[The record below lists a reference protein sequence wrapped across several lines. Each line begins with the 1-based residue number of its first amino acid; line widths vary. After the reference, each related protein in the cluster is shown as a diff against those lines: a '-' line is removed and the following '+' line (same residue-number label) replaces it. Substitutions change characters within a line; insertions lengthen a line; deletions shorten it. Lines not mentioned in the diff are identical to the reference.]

1 MDKAKWT
8 SLCRRRN
15 FLALVLG
22 FGLLYGLMSSGFI
35 SMQYQGIII
44 TIGIYVLLA
53 ASLNLTT
60 GVLGELVLGHAGF
73 MSIGAYTAALFT
85 LHMDLPA
92 LVEFPL
98 ALLLGGALAA
108 VFGVLIGI
116 PALRLRGDYLAIVT
130 LGFGEIIRVVIQN
143 LSFTGGGRGLYG
155 IDEYTTFP
163 WVFWIAAL
171 SVAVMYAMIGTRQG
185 RAILSLRENE
195 IAAEAV
201 GVPGT
206 RYKVLAFTISSF
218 FAGVAGGL
226 YAHYITVLDPAT
238 FDFNMSIEILVM
250 VVLGGMGSFTGSVL
264 AAVVL
269 TLLPE
274 LLRDLADY
282 RMLIYSVV
290 LVLMMIL
297 RPQGLLG
304 KREFSLSRLWERLT
318 AMLKKPVPAGGK
330 GGGIN
335 GRTTAESRT
344 SGHQFP
350 GPAGTGRCEF
360 FHSPG
365 GSHGADRPQW
375 RRQDHPLQPA
385 HRCLYPHRRHCH
397 AGRRS
402 HQRQGNALY
411 GAPWHQPYLP
421 EYPSVQG
428 YDSAGQC
435 QGCHA

>member
-8 SLCRRRN
+8 AQSRRRN
-15 FLALVLG
+15 LAALVLG
-22 FGLLYGLMSSGFI
+22 FVLLYGMMQTGLI

-85 LHMDLPA
+85 LHMDLPGM
-92 LVEFPL
+92 VEFPL
-98 ALLLGGALAA
+98 ALLVGGGLAA
-108 VFGVLIGI
+108 VFGVFIGM

-143 LSFTGGGRGLYG
+143 LTITGGGRGLYG

-171 SVAVMYAMIGTRQG
+171 SVAVMYSMIGTRQG

-201 GVPGT
+201 GVPST
-206 RYKVLAFTISSF
+206 RYKVLAFTLSSF

-290 LVLMMIL
+290 PVLMMIL

-304 KREFSLSRLWERLT
+304 KREFSLSRFWEKAAALV
-318 AMLKKPVPAGGK
+318 KKPAAAGGK
-330 GGGIN
+330 G
-335 GRTTAESRT
+335 EK
-344 SGHQFP
+344 
-350 GPAGTGRCEF
+350 
-360 FHSPG
+360 
-365 GSHGADRPQW
+365 
-375 RRQDHPLQPA
+375 
-385 HRCLYPHRRHCH
+385 
-397 AGRRS
+397 
-402 HQRQGNALY
+402 
-411 GAPWHQPYLP
+411 
-421 EYPSVQG
+421 
-428 YDSAGQC
+428 
-435 QGCHA
+435 

>member
-8 SLCRRRN
+8 AQNRRRN
-15 FLALVLG
+15 LAALVLG
-22 FGLLYGLMSSGFI
+22 FVLLYGMMQTGLI

-60 GVLGELVLGHAGF
+60 GVLGELVLGYAGF

-85 LHMDLPA
+85 LHMDLPGM
-92 LVEFPL
+92 VEFPL
-98 ALLLGGALAA
+98 ALLVGGGLAA
-108 VFGVLIGI
+108 VFGVFIGM

-143 LSFTGGGRGLYG
+143 LTITGGGRGLYG

-171 SVAVMYAMIGTRQG
+171 SVAVMYSMIGTRQG

-201 GVPGT
+201 GVPST
-206 RYKVLAFTISSF
+206 RYKVLAFTLSSF

-304 KREFSLSRLWERLT
+304 KREFSLSRFWEKAT
-318 AMLKKPVPAGGK
+318 ALVKKPAAAGGK
-330 GGGIN
+330 G
-335 GRTTAESRT
+335 EK
-344 SGHQFP
+344 
-350 GPAGTGRCEF
+350 
-360 FHSPG
+360 
-365 GSHGADRPQW
+365 
-375 RRQDHPLQPA
+375 
-385 HRCLYPHRRHCH
+385 
-397 AGRRS
+397 
-402 HQRQGNALY
+402 
-411 GAPWHQPYLP
+411 
-421 EYPSVQG
+421 
-428 YDSAGQC
+428 
-435 QGCHA
+435 

>member
-8 SLCRRRN
+8 ARSRRRN
-15 FLALVLG
+15 LVALVLG
-22 FGLLYGLMSSGFI
+22 FVLLYGMMQTGLI

-85 LHMDLPA
+85 LHMDLPGM
-92 LVEFPL
+92 VEFPL
-98 ALLLGGALAA
+98 ALLVGGGLAA
-108 VFGVLIGI
+108 VFGVFIGM

-143 LSFTGGGRGLYG
+143 LTITGGGRGLYG

-171 SVAVMYAMIGTRQG
+171 SVAVMYSMIGTRQG

-201 GVPGT
+201 GVPST
-206 RYKVLAFTISSF
+206 RYKVLAFTLSSF

-304 KREFSLSRLWERLT
+304 KREFSLSRFWEKAT
-318 AMLKKPVPAGGK
+318 ALVKKPAAAGGK
-330 GGGIN
+330 G
-335 GRTTAESRT
+335 EK
-344 SGHQFP
+344 
-350 GPAGTGRCEF
+350 
-360 FHSPG
+360 
-365 GSHGADRPQW
+365 
-375 RRQDHPLQPA
+375 
-385 HRCLYPHRRHCH
+385 
-397 AGRRS
+397 
-402 HQRQGNALY
+402 
-411 GAPWHQPYLP
+411 
-421 EYPSVQG
+421 
-428 YDSAGQC
+428 
-435 QGCHA
+435 

>member
-8 SLCRRRN
+8 AQSRRRN
-15 FLALVLG
+15 LAALVLG
-22 FGLLYGLMSSGFI
+22 FVLLYGMMQTGLI

-85 LHMDLPA
+85 LHMDLPGM
-92 LVEFPL
+92 VEFPL
-98 ALLLGGALAA
+98 ALLVGGGLAA
-108 VFGVLIGI
+108 VFGVFTGM

-143 LSFTGGGRGLYG
+143 LTITGGGRGLYG

-171 SVAVMYAMIGTRQG
+171 SVAVMYSMIGTRQG

-201 GVPGT
+201 GVPST
-206 RYKVLAFTISSF
+206 RYKVLAFTLSSF

-304 KREFSLSRLWERLT
+304 KREFSLSRFWEKAAALV
-318 AMLKKPVPAGGK
+318 KKPAAAGGK
-330 GGGIN
+330 G
-335 GRTTAESRT
+335 EK
-344 SGHQFP
+344 
-350 GPAGTGRCEF
+350 
-360 FHSPG
+360 
-365 GSHGADRPQW
+365 
-375 RRQDHPLQPA
+375 
-385 HRCLYPHRRHCH
+385 
-397 AGRRS
+397 
-402 HQRQGNALY
+402 
-411 GAPWHQPYLP
+411 
-421 EYPSVQG
+421 
-428 YDSAGQC
+428 
-435 QGCHA
+435 

>member
-85 LHMDLPA
+85 LHMDLPG

-98 ALLLGGALAA
+98 ALLL
-108 VFGVLIGI
+108 GVLIGI

-330 GGGIN
+330 G
-335 GRTTAESRT
+335 E
-344 SGHQFP
+344 
-350 GPAGTGRCEF
+350 E
-360 FHSPG
+360 
-365 GSHGADRPQW
+365 
-375 RRQDHPLQPA
+375 
-385 HRCLYPHRRHCH
+385 
-397 AGRRS
+397 
-402 HQRQGNALY
+402 
-411 GAPWHQPYLP
+411 
-421 EYPSVQG
+421 
-428 YDSAGQC
+428 
-435 QGCHA
+435 

>member
-8 SLCRRRN
+8 AQSRRRN
-15 FLALVLG
+15 LAALVLG
-22 FGLLYGLMSSGFI
+22 FVLLYGMMQTGLI
-35 SMQYQGIII
+35 SMQHQGIII

-85 LHMDLPA
+85 LHMDLPGM
-92 LVEFPL
+92 VEFPL
-98 ALLLGGALAA
+98 ALLVGGGLAA
-108 VFGVLIGI
+108 VFGVFIGM

-143 LSFTGGGRGLYG
+143 LTITGGGRGLYG

-171 SVAVMYAMIGTRQG
+171 SVAVMYSMIGTRQG

-201 GVPGT
+201 GVPST
-206 RYKVLAFTISSF
+206 RYKVLAFTLSSF

-304 KREFSLSRLWERLT
+304 KREFSLSRFWEKAT
-318 AMLKKPVPAGGK
+318 ALVKKPAAAGGK
-330 GGGIN
+330 G
-335 GRTTAESRT
+335 EK
-344 SGHQFP
+344 
-350 GPAGTGRCEF
+350 
-360 FHSPG
+360 
-365 GSHGADRPQW
+365 
-375 RRQDHPLQPA
+375 
-385 HRCLYPHRRHCH
+385 
-397 AGRRS
+397 
-402 HQRQGNALY
+402 
-411 GAPWHQPYLP
+411 
-421 EYPSVQG
+421 
-428 YDSAGQC
+428 
-435 QGCHA
+435 

>member
-8 SLCRRRN
+8 AQSRRRN
-15 FLALVLG
+15 LVALVLG
-22 FGLLYGLMSSGFI
+22 FVLLYGMMQTGLI

-85 LHMDLPA
+85 LHMDLPGM
-92 LVEFPL
+92 VEFPL
-98 ALLLGGALAA
+98 ALLVGGGLAA
-108 VFGVLIGI
+108 VFGVFIGM

-143 LSFTGGGRGLYG
+143 LTITGGGRGLYG

-171 SVAVMYAMIGTRQG
+171 SVAVMYSMIGTRQG

-201 GVPGT
+201 GVPST
-206 RYKVLAFTISSF
+206 RYKVLAFTLSSF

-304 KREFSLSRLWERLT
+304 KREFSLSRFWEKAT
-318 AMLKKPVPAGGK
+318 ALVKKPAAAGGK
-330 GGGIN
+330 G
-335 GRTTAESRT
+335 EK
-344 SGHQFP
+344 
-350 GPAGTGRCEF
+350 
-360 FHSPG
+360 
-365 GSHGADRPQW
+365 
-375 RRQDHPLQPA
+375 
-385 HRCLYPHRRHCH
+385 
-397 AGRRS
+397 
-402 HQRQGNALY
+402 
-411 GAPWHQPYLP
+411 
-421 EYPSVQG
+421 
-428 YDSAGQC
+428 
-435 QGCHA
+435 

>member
-8 SLCRRRN
+8 AQSRRRN
-15 FLALVLG
+15 LVALVLG
-22 FGLLYGLMSSGFI
+22 FVLLYGMMQTGLI

-85 LHMDLPA
+85 LHMDLPGM
-92 LVEFPL
+92 VEFPL
-98 ALLLGGALAA
+98 ALLVGGGLAA
-108 VFGVLIGI
+108 VFGVFIGM

-143 LSFTGGGRGLYG
+143 LTITGGGRGLYG

-171 SVAVMYAMIGTRQG
+171 SVAVMYSMIGTRQG

-201 GVPGT
+201 GVPST
-206 RYKVLAFTISSF
+206 RYKVLAFTLSSF

-304 KREFSLSRLWERLT
+304 KREFLLSRFWEKAAALV
-318 AMLKKPVPAGGK
+318 KKPAAAGGK
-330 GGGIN
+330 G
-335 GRTTAESRT
+335 EK
-344 SGHQFP
+344 
-350 GPAGTGRCEF
+350 
-360 FHSPG
+360 
-365 GSHGADRPQW
+365 
-375 RRQDHPLQPA
+375 
-385 HRCLYPHRRHCH
+385 
-397 AGRRS
+397 
-402 HQRQGNALY
+402 
-411 GAPWHQPYLP
+411 
-421 EYPSVQG
+421 
-428 YDSAGQC
+428 
-435 QGCHA
+435 

>member
-8 SLCRRRN
+8 AQSRRRN
-15 FLALVLG
+15 LVALVLG
-22 FGLLYGLMSSGFI
+22 FVLLYGMMQTGLI

-85 LHMDLPA
+85 LHMDLPGM
-92 LVEFPL
+92 VEFPL
-98 ALLLGGALAA
+98 ALLVGGSLAA
-108 VFGVLIGI
+108 VFGVFIGM

-143 LSFTGGGRGLYG
+143 LTITGGGRGLYG

-171 SVAVMYAMIGTRQG
+171 SVAVMYSMIGTRQG

-201 GVPGT
+201 GVPST
-206 RYKVLAFTISSF
+206 RYKVLAFTLSSF

-304 KREFSLSRLWERLT
+304 KREFSLSRFWEKAT
-318 AMLKKPVPAGGK
+318 ALVKKPAAAGGK
-330 GGGIN
+330 G
-335 GRTTAESRT
+335 EK
-344 SGHQFP
+344 
-350 GPAGTGRCEF
+350 
-360 FHSPG
+360 
-365 GSHGADRPQW
+365 
-375 RRQDHPLQPA
+375 
-385 HRCLYPHRRHCH
+385 
-397 AGRRS
+397 
-402 HQRQGNALY
+402 
-411 GAPWHQPYLP
+411 
-421 EYPSVQG
+421 
-428 YDSAGQC
+428 
-435 QGCHA
+435 

>member
-8 SLCRRRN
+8 AQSRRRN
-15 FLALVLG
+15 LAALVLG
-22 FGLLYGLMSSGFI
+22 FVLLYGMMQTGLI

-85 LHMDLPA
+85 LHMDLPGM
-92 LVEFPL
+92 VEFPL
-98 ALLLGGALAA
+98 ALLVGGGLAA
-108 VFGVLIGI
+108 VFGVFIGM

-143 LSFTGGGRGLYG
+143 LTITGGGRGLYG

-171 SVAVMYAMIGTRQG
+171 SVAVMYSMIDTRQG

-201 GVPGT
+201 GVPSA
-206 RYKVLAFTISSF
+206 RYKVLAFTLSSF

-304 KREFSLSRLWERLT
+304 KREFSLSRFWEKAAALV
-318 AMLKKPVPAGGK
+318 KKPAAAGGK
-330 GGGIN
+330 G
-335 GRTTAESRT
+335 EK
-344 SGHQFP
+344 
-350 GPAGTGRCEF
+350 
-360 FHSPG
+360 
-365 GSHGADRPQW
+365 
-375 RRQDHPLQPA
+375 
-385 HRCLYPHRRHCH
+385 
-397 AGRRS
+397 
-402 HQRQGNALY
+402 
-411 GAPWHQPYLP
+411 
-421 EYPSVQG
+421 
-428 YDSAGQC
+428 
-435 QGCHA
+435 

>member
-1 MDKAKWT
+1 M
-8 SLCRRRN
+8 
-15 FLALVLG
+15 
-22 FGLLYGLMSSGFI
+22 
-35 SMQYQGIII
+35 
-44 TIGIYVLLA
+44 
-53 ASLNLTT
+53 
-60 GVLGELVLGHAGF
+60 
-73 MSIGAYTAALFT
+73 
-85 LHMDLPA
+85 
-92 LVEFPL
+92 
-98 ALLLGGALAA
+98 
-108 VFGVLIGI
+108 
-116 PALRLRGDYLAIVT
+116 
-130 LGFGEIIRVVIQN
+130 VIQN
-143 LSFTGGGRGLYG
+143 LCFTGGGRGLYG

-330 GGGIN
+330 G
-335 GRTTAESRT
+335 E
-344 SGHQFP
+344 
-350 GPAGTGRCEF
+350 E
-360 FHSPG
+360 
-365 GSHGADRPQW
+365 
-375 RRQDHPLQPA
+375 
-385 HRCLYPHRRHCH
+385 
-397 AGRRS
+397 
-402 HQRQGNALY
+402 
-411 GAPWHQPYLP
+411 
-421 EYPSVQG
+421 
-428 YDSAGQC
+428 
-435 QGCHA
+435 

>member
-8 SLCRRRN
+8 AQSRRRN
-15 FLALVLG
+15 LAALVLG
-22 FGLLYGLMSSGFI
+22 FVLLYGMMQTGLI

-85 LHMDLPA
+85 LHMDLPGM
-92 LVEFPL
+92 VEFPL
-98 ALLLGGALAA
+98 ALLVGGGLAA
-108 VFGVLIGI
+108 VFGVFIGM
-116 PALRLRGDYLAIVT
+116 PALHLRGDYLAIVT

-143 LSFTGGGRGLYG
+143 LTITGGGRGLYG

-171 SVAVMYAMIGTRQG
+171 SVAVMYSMIGTRQG

-201 GVPGT
+201 GVPST
-206 RYKVLAFTISSF
+206 RYKVLAFTLSSF

-304 KREFSLSRLWERLT
+304 KREFSLSRFWEKAT
-318 AMLKKPVPAGGK
+318 ALVKKPAAAGGK
-330 GGGIN
+330 G
-335 GRTTAESRT
+335 EK
-344 SGHQFP
+344 
-350 GPAGTGRCEF
+350 
-360 FHSPG
+360 
-365 GSHGADRPQW
+365 
-375 RRQDHPLQPA
+375 
-385 HRCLYPHRRHCH
+385 
-397 AGRRS
+397 
-402 HQRQGNALY
+402 
-411 GAPWHQPYLP
+411 
-421 EYPSVQG
+421 
-428 YDSAGQC
+428 
-435 QGCHA
+435 

>member
-1 MDKAKWT
+1 MMQT
-8 SLCRRRN
+8 
-15 FLALVLG
+15 
-22 FGLLYGLMSSGFI
+22 GLI

-85 LHMDLPA
+85 LHMDLPGM
-92 LVEFPL
+92 VEFPL
-98 ALLLGGALAA
+98 ALLVGGGLAA
-108 VFGVLIGI
+108 VFGVFIGM

-143 LSFTGGGRGLYG
+143 LTITGGGRGLYG

-171 SVAVMYAMIGTRQG
+171 SVAVMYSMIGTRQG

-201 GVPGT
+201 GVPST
-206 RYKVLAFTISSF
+206 RYKVLAFTLSSF

-304 KREFSLSRLWERLT
+304 KREFSLSRFWEKAT
-318 AMLKKPVPAGGK
+318 ALVKKPAAAGGK
-330 GGGIN
+330 G
-335 GRTTAESRT
+335 EK
-344 SGHQFP
+344 
-350 GPAGTGRCEF
+350 
-360 FHSPG
+360 
-365 GSHGADRPQW
+365 
-375 RRQDHPLQPA
+375 
-385 HRCLYPHRRHCH
+385 
-397 AGRRS
+397 
-402 HQRQGNALY
+402 
-411 GAPWHQPYLP
+411 
-421 EYPSVQG
+421 
-428 YDSAGQC
+428 
-435 QGCHA
+435 

>member
-8 SLCRRRN
+8 AQRRRRN
-15 FLALVLG
+15 LVALVLG
-22 FGLLYGLMSSGFI
+22 FVLLYGMMQTGLI

-85 LHMDLPA
+85 LHMDLPGM
-92 LVEFPL
+92 VEFPL
-98 ALLLGGALAA
+98 ALLVGGGLAA
-108 VFGVLIGI
+108 VFGVFIGM

-143 LSFTGGGRGLYG
+143 LTITGGGRGLYG

-171 SVAVMYAMIGTRQG
+171 SVAVMYSMIGTRQG

-201 GVPGT
+201 GVPST
-206 RYKVLAFTISSF
+206 RYKVLAFTLSSF

-304 KREFSLSRLWERLT
+304 KREFSLSRFWEKAT
-318 AMLKKPVPAGGK
+318 ALVKKPAAAGGK
-330 GGGIN
+330 G
-335 GRTTAESRT
+335 EK
-344 SGHQFP
+344 
-350 GPAGTGRCEF
+350 
-360 FHSPG
+360 
-365 GSHGADRPQW
+365 
-375 RRQDHPLQPA
+375 
-385 HRCLYPHRRHCH
+385 
-397 AGRRS
+397 
-402 HQRQGNALY
+402 
-411 GAPWHQPYLP
+411 
-421 EYPSVQG
+421 
-428 YDSAGQC
+428 
-435 QGCHA
+435 

>member
-8 SLCRRRN
+8 AQSRRRN
-15 FLALVLG
+15 LVALVLG
-22 FGLLYGLMSSGFI
+22 FVLLYGMMQTGLI

-85 LHMDLPA
+85 LHMDLPGM
-92 LVEFPL
+92 VEFPL
-98 ALLLGGALAA
+98 ALLVGGGLAA
-108 VFGVLIGI
+108 VFGVFIGM

-143 LSFTGGGRGLYG
+143 LTITGGGRGLYG

-171 SVAVMYAMIGTRQG
+171 SVAVMYSMIGTRQG

-201 GVPGT
+201 GVPST
-206 RYKVLAFTISSF
+206 RYKVLAFTLSSF

-226 YAHYITVLDPAT
+226 YAHYITVLDPAI

-304 KREFSLSRLWERLT
+304 KREFSLSRFWEKAAALV
-318 AMLKKPVPAGGK
+318 KKPAAAGGK
-330 GGGIN
+330 G
-335 GRTTAESRT
+335 EK
-344 SGHQFP
+344 
-350 GPAGTGRCEF
+350 
-360 FHSPG
+360 
-365 GSHGADRPQW
+365 
-375 RRQDHPLQPA
+375 
-385 HRCLYPHRRHCH
+385 
-397 AGRRS
+397 
-402 HQRQGNALY
+402 
-411 GAPWHQPYLP
+411 
-421 EYPSVQG
+421 
-428 YDSAGQC
+428 
-435 QGCHA
+435 

>member
-8 SLCRRRN
+8 AQSRRRN
-15 FLALVLG
+15 LAALVLG
-22 FGLLYGLMSSGFI
+22 FVLLYGMMQTGLI

-85 LHMDLPA
+85 LHMDLPGM
-92 LVEFPL
+92 VEFPL
-98 ALLLGGALAA
+98 ALLVGGGLAA
-108 VFGVLIGI
+108 VFGVFIGM

-143 LSFTGGGRGLYG
+143 LTITGGGRGLYG

-171 SVAVMYAMIGTRQG
+171 SVAVMYSMIDTRQG

-201 GVPGT
+201 GVPST
-206 RYKVLAFTISSF
+206 RYKVLAFTLSSF

-304 KREFSLSRLWERLT
+304 KREFSLSRFWEKAT
-318 AMLKKPVPAGGK
+318 ALVKKPAAAGGK
-330 GGGIN
+330 G
-335 GRTTAESRT
+335 EK
-344 SGHQFP
+344 
-350 GPAGTGRCEF
+350 
-360 FHSPG
+360 
-365 GSHGADRPQW
+365 
-375 RRQDHPLQPA
+375 
-385 HRCLYPHRRHCH
+385 
-397 AGRRS
+397 
-402 HQRQGNALY
+402 
-411 GAPWHQPYLP
+411 
-421 EYPSVQG
+421 
-428 YDSAGQC
+428 
-435 QGCHA
+435 

>member
-8 SLCRRRN
+8 AQSRRRN
-15 FLALVLG
+15 LAALVLS
-22 FGLLYGLMSSGFI
+22 FVLLYGMMQTGLI

-85 LHMDLPA
+85 LHMDLPGM
-92 LVEFPL
+92 VEFPL
-98 ALLLGGALAA
+98 ALLVGGGLAA
-108 VFGVLIGI
+108 VFGVFIGM

-143 LSFTGGGRGLYG
+143 LTITGGGRGLYG

-171 SVAVMYAMIGTRQG
+171 SVAVMYSMIGTRQG

-201 GVPGT
+201 GVPST
-206 RYKVLAFTISSF
+206 RYKVLAFTLSSF

-304 KREFSLSRLWERLT
+304 KREFSLSRFWEKAAALV
-318 AMLKKPVPAGGK
+318 KKPAAAGGK
-330 GGGIN
+330 G
-335 GRTTAESRT
+335 EK
-344 SGHQFP
+344 
-350 GPAGTGRCEF
+350 
-360 FHSPG
+360 
-365 GSHGADRPQW
+365 
-375 RRQDHPLQPA
+375 
-385 HRCLYPHRRHCH
+385 
-397 AGRRS
+397 
-402 HQRQGNALY
+402 
-411 GAPWHQPYLP
+411 
-421 EYPSVQG
+421 
-428 YDSAGQC
+428 
-435 QGCHA
+435 

>member
-8 SLCRRRN
+8 AQSRRRN
-15 FLALVLG
+15 LAALVLG
-22 FGLLYGLMSSGFI
+22 FVLLYGMMQTGLI

-85 LHMDLPA
+85 LHMDLPSM
-92 LVEFPL
+92 VEFPL
-98 ALLLGGALAA
+98 ALLVGGGLAA
-108 VFGVLIGI
+108 VFGVFIGM

-143 LSFTGGGRGLYG
+143 LTITGGGRGLYG

-171 SVAVMYAMIGTRQG
+171 SVAVMYSMIGTRQG

-201 GVPGT
+201 GVPST
-206 RYKVLAFTISSF
+206 RYKVLAFTLSSF

-304 KREFSLSRLWERLT
+304 KREFSLSRFWEKAT
-318 AMLKKPVPAGGK
+318 ALVKKPAAAGGK
-330 GGGIN
+330 G
-335 GRTTAESRT
+335 EK
-344 SGHQFP
+344 
-350 GPAGTGRCEF
+350 
-360 FHSPG
+360 
-365 GSHGADRPQW
+365 
-375 RRQDHPLQPA
+375 
-385 HRCLYPHRRHCH
+385 
-397 AGRRS
+397 
-402 HQRQGNALY
+402 
-411 GAPWHQPYLP
+411 
-421 EYPSVQG
+421 
-428 YDSAGQC
+428 
-435 QGCHA
+435 

>member
-8 SLCRRRN
+8 AQSRRRN
-15 FLALVLG
+15 LAALVLG
-22 FGLLYGLMSSGFI
+22 FVLLYGMMQTGLI

-85 LHMDLPA
+85 LHMDLPGM
-92 LVEFPL
+92 VEFPL
-98 ALLLGGALAA
+98 ALLVGGGLAA
-108 VFGVLIGI
+108 VFGVFIGM

-143 LSFTGGGRGLYG
+143 LTITGGGRGLYG
-155 IDEYTTFP
+155 IDEYTAFP

-171 SVAVMYAMIGTRQG
+171 SVAVMYSMIGTRQG

-201 GVPGT
+201 GVPST
-206 RYKVLAFTISSF
+206 RYKVLAFTLSSF

-304 KREFSLSRLWERLT
+304 KREFSLSRFWEKAT
-318 AMLKKPVPAGGK
+318 ALVKKPAAAGGK
-330 GGGIN
+330 G
-335 GRTTAESRT
+335 EK
-344 SGHQFP
+344 
-350 GPAGTGRCEF
+350 
-360 FHSPG
+360 
-365 GSHGADRPQW
+365 
-375 RRQDHPLQPA
+375 
-385 HRCLYPHRRHCH
+385 
-397 AGRRS
+397 
-402 HQRQGNALY
+402 
-411 GAPWHQPYLP
+411 
-421 EYPSVQG
+421 
-428 YDSAGQC
+428 
-435 QGCHA
+435 

>member
-8 SLCRRRN
+8 AQSRRRN
-15 FLALVLG
+15 LAALVLG
-22 FGLLYGLMSSGFI
+22 FVLLYGMMQTGLI

-85 LHMDLPA
+85 LHMDLPGM
-92 LVEFPL
+92 VEFPL
-98 ALLLGGALAA
+98 ALLVGGGLAA
-108 VFGVLIGI
+108 VFGVFIGM

-143 LSFTGGGRGLYG
+143 LTITGGGRGLYG

-163 WVFWIAAL
+163 WVFWIATL
-171 SVAVMYAMIGTRQG
+171 SVAVMYSMIGTRQG

-201 GVPGT
+201 GVPST
-206 RYKVLAFTISSF
+206 RYKVLAFTLSSF

-304 KREFSLSRLWERLT
+304 KREFSLSRFWEKAT
-318 AMLKKPVPAGGK
+318 ALVKKPAAAGGK
-330 GGGIN
+330 G
-335 GRTTAESRT
+335 EK
-344 SGHQFP
+344 
-350 GPAGTGRCEF
+350 
-360 FHSPG
+360 
-365 GSHGADRPQW
+365 
-375 RRQDHPLQPA
+375 
-385 HRCLYPHRRHCH
+385 
-397 AGRRS
+397 
-402 HQRQGNALY
+402 
-411 GAPWHQPYLP
+411 
-421 EYPSVQG
+421 
-428 YDSAGQC
+428 
-435 QGCHA
+435 

>member
-1 MDKAKWT
+1 MDKAKLT
-8 SLCRRRN
+8 SQCRRRN
-15 FLALVLG
+15 FLALALG
-22 FGLLYGLMSSGFI
+22 FGLLYGLMLTGVI
-35 SMQYQGIII
+35 STQYQGIII

-73 MSIGAYTAALFT
+73 MSIGAYSAALFT
-85 LHMDLPA
+85 LHMDLPG

-98 ALLLGGALAA
+98 ALLLGGLLAA

-206 RYKVLAFTISSF
+206 RYKVLAFTLSSF

-304 KREFSLSRLWERLT
+304 KREFSLSRFRARLA
-318 AMLKKPVPAGGK
+318 AMMKKPVPAGGK
-330 GGGIN
+330 G
-335 GRTTAESRT
+335 E
-344 SGHQFP
+344 
-350 GPAGTGRCEF
+350 E
-360 FHSPG
+360 
-365 GSHGADRPQW
+365 
-375 RRQDHPLQPA
+375 
-385 HRCLYPHRRHCH
+385 
-397 AGRRS
+397 
-402 HQRQGNALY
+402 
-411 GAPWHQPYLP
+411 
-421 EYPSVQG
+421 
-428 YDSAGQC
+428 
-435 QGCHA
+435 

>member
-15 FLALVLG
+15 FLVLG

-130 LGFGEIIRVVIQN
+130 LGFGEIIRVAIQN

-304 KREFSLSRLWERLT
+304 KREFSLSRLWERLA

-330 GGGIN
+330 G
-335 GRTTAESRT
+335 E
-344 SGHQFP
+344 
-350 GPAGTGRCEF
+350 E
-360 FHSPG
+360 
-365 GSHGADRPQW
+365 
-375 RRQDHPLQPA
+375 
-385 HRCLYPHRRHCH
+385 
-397 AGRRS
+397 
-402 HQRQGNALY
+402 
-411 GAPWHQPYLP
+411 
-421 EYPSVQG
+421 
-428 YDSAGQC
+428 
-435 QGCHA
+435 

>member
-8 SLCRRRN
+8 AQSRRRN
-15 FLALVLG
+15 LVALVLG
-22 FGLLYGLMSSGFI
+22 FVLLYGMMQTGLI

-85 LHMDLPA
+85 LHMDLPGM
-92 LVEFPL
+92 VEFPL
-98 ALLLGGALAA
+98 ALLVGGGLAA
-108 VFGVLIGI
+108 VFGVFIGM

-143 LSFTGGGRGLYG
+143 LTITGGGRGLYG

-171 SVAVMYAMIGTRQG
+171 SVAVMYSMIGTRQG

-201 GVPGT
+201 GVPST
-206 RYKVLAFTISSF
+206 RYKVLAFTLSSF

-290 LVLMMIL
+290 LVLLMIL

-304 KREFSLSRLWERLT
+304 KREFSLSRFWEKAAALV
-318 AMLKKPVPAGGK
+318 KKPAAAGGK
-330 GGGIN
+330 GKK
-335 GRTTAESRT
+335 
-344 SGHQFP
+344 
-350 GPAGTGRCEF
+350 
-360 FHSPG
+360 
-365 GSHGADRPQW
+365 
-375 RRQDHPLQPA
+375 
-385 HRCLYPHRRHCH
+385 
-397 AGRRS
+397 
-402 HQRQGNALY
+402 
-411 GAPWHQPYLP
+411 
-421 EYPSVQG
+421 
-428 YDSAGQC
+428 
-435 QGCHA
+435 

>member
-8 SLCRRRN
+8 AQSRRRN
-15 FLALVLG
+15 LAALVLG
-22 FGLLYGLMSSGFI
+22 FVLLYGMMQTGLI

-85 LHMDLPA
+85 LHMDLPGM
-92 LVEFPL
+92 VEFPL
-98 ALLLGGALAA
+98 ALLVGGGLAA
-108 VFGVLIGI
+108 VFGVFIGM

-143 LSFTGGGRGLYG
+143 LTITGGGRGLYG

-171 SVAVMYAMIGTRQG
+171 SVAVMYSMIGTRQG

-201 GVPGT
+201 GVPST
-206 RYKVLAFTISSF
+206 RYKVLAFTLSSF

-274 LLRDLADY
+274 LHRDLADY

-304 KREFSLSRLWERLT
+304 KREFSLSRFWEKAT
-318 AMLKKPVPAGGK
+318 ALVKKPAAAGGK
-330 GGGIN
+330 G
-335 GRTTAESRT
+335 EK
-344 SGHQFP
+344 
-350 GPAGTGRCEF
+350 
-360 FHSPG
+360 
-365 GSHGADRPQW
+365 
-375 RRQDHPLQPA
+375 
-385 HRCLYPHRRHCH
+385 
-397 AGRRS
+397 
-402 HQRQGNALY
+402 
-411 GAPWHQPYLP
+411 
-421 EYPSVQG
+421 
-428 YDSAGQC
+428 
-435 QGCHA
+435 

>member
-8 SLCRRRN
+8 AQSRRRN
-15 FLALVLG
+15 LVALVLG
-22 FGLLYGLMSSGFI
+22 FVLLYGMMQTGLI

-85 LHMDLPA
+85 LHMDLPGM
-92 LVEFPL
+92 VEFPL
-98 ALLLGGALAA
+98 ALLVGGGLAA
-108 VFGVLIGI
+108 VFGVFIGM

-143 LSFTGGGRGLYG
+143 LTITGGGRGLYG

-171 SVAVMYAMIGTRQG
+171 SVAVMYSMIGTRQG

-201 GVPGT
+201 GVPST
-206 RYKVLAFTISSF
+206 RYKVLAFTLSSF

-304 KREFSLSRLWERLT
+304 KREFSLSRFWEKAAALV
-318 AMLKKPVPAGGK
+318 KKPAAAGGK
-330 GGGIN
+330 G
-335 GRTTAESRT
+335 EK
-344 SGHQFP
+344 
-350 GPAGTGRCEF
+350 
-360 FHSPG
+360 
-365 GSHGADRPQW
+365 
-375 RRQDHPLQPA
+375 
-385 HRCLYPHRRHCH
+385 
-397 AGRRS
+397 
-402 HQRQGNALY
+402 
-411 GAPWHQPYLP
+411 
-421 EYPSVQG
+421 
-428 YDSAGQC
+428 
-435 QGCHA
+435 

>member
-8 SLCRRRN
+8 AQSRRRN
-15 FLALVLG
+15 LVALVLG
-22 FGLLYGLMSSGFI
+22 FVLLYGMMQTGLI

-85 LHMDLPA
+85 LHMDLPGM
-92 LVEFPL
+92 VEFPL
-98 ALLLGGALAA
+98 ALLVGGGLAA
-108 VFGVLIGI
+108 VFGVFIGM

-143 LSFTGGGRGLYG
+143 LTITGGGRGLYG

-171 SVAVMYAMIGTRQG
+171 SVAVMYSMIGTRQG

-201 GVPGT
+201 GVPST
-206 RYKVLAFTISSF
+206 RYKVLAFTLSSF

-274 LLRDLADY
+274 LLRDLVDY

-304 KREFSLSRLWERLT
+304 KRELSLS
-318 AMLKKPVPAGGK
+318 
-330 GGGIN
+330 
-335 GRTTAESRT
+335 
-344 SGHQFP
+344 
-350 GPAGTGRCEF
+350 
-360 FHSPG
+360 
-365 GSHGADRPQW
+365 GS
-375 RRQDHPLQPA
+375 
-385 HRCLYPHRRHCH
+385 
-397 AGRRS
+397 GRRPP
-402 HQRQGNALY
+402 L
-411 GAPWHQPYLP
+411 W
-421 EYPSVQG
+421 
-428 YDSAGQC
+428 
-435 QGCHA
+435 